1 MTPRAGWLLVTL
13 LLAAC
18 ARPPDVAGTW
28 EGEWESA
35 DGTSRGTFRV
45 HVTQR
50 GNRISGRIE
59 LRGSWF
65 SEARV
70 DGVVEGSRV
79 RWGVLRGGVA
89 VLTFEGTV
97 EDGRSSGVYRGPGGS
112 GNWAARRVRPP

>member
-1 MTPRAGWLLVTL
+1 MIPRAGYVLAAL

-18 ARPPDVAGTW
+18 ARAPDVAGTW
-28 EGEWESA
+28 EGTWEAA
-35 DGTSRGTFRV
+35 DGTSRGAFRV

-59 LRGSWF
+59 LSGTWF

-70 DGVVEGSRV
+70 DGVVEGLRV

-97 EDGRSSGVYRGPGGS
+97 GDGRSSGVYRGPAGS
-112 GNWAARRVRPP
+112 GKWAARRVRPP